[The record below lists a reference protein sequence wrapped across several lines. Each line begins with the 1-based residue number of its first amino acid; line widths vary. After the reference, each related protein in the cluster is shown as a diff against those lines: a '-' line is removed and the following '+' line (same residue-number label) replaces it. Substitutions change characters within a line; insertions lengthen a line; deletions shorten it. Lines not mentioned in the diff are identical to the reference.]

1 MDADIRA
8 AARVG
13 NPAWRPAPTVVG
25 TAGADFVIE
34 RISSDAVE
42 LFALPLVAILGS
54 PLFDL
59 IVPADRTKCC
69 SALTEASTRHPGTTL
84 HVELRA
90 EVVRAVVHC
99 ELLLRRLQ
107 PAPSCAF
114 VFLPVSAGEP
124 PRAMEASLSA
134 TLLRL
139 GQDAGT
145 ARYAQAVSQGLT
157 ERNLRGLRALTARES
172 EIVARLLDGDRVPA
186 IAAKLFLSQSTVRN
200 HLASVFAK
208 LGVTSQQQLLDSF
221 R

>member
-1 MDADIRA
+1 
-8 AARVG
+8 
-13 NPAWRPAPTVVG
+13 
-25 TAGADFVIE
+25 
-34 RISSDAVE
+34 
-42 LFALPLVAILGS
+42 
-54 PLFDL
+54 
-59 IVPADRTKCC
+59 
-69 SALTEASTRHPGTTL
+69 
-84 HVELRA
+84 
-90 EVVRAVVHC
+90 
-99 ELLLRRLQ
+99 
-107 PAPSCAF
+107 
-114 VFLPVSAGEP
+114 
-124 PRAMEASLSA
+124 MEASLSA

-145 ARYAQAVSQGLT
+145 ARYAQAVSRGLT